1 MDVRVPAA
9 SKHREVVLMHVLL
22 IEDEPR
28 LATDVRKE
36 LNEQGYAVDIAGGGE
51 EALDWVDT
59 DLHDVIVLDS
69 VLPDI
74 DGLEV
79 CRRLRRQQVQTPILL
94 LTANDAMADR
104 VAGLDAG
111 ADDSL
116 SKPFA
121 FSELAARLR
130 ALTRRRPIVDN

>member
-1 MDVRVPAA
+1 
-9 SKHREVVLMHVLL
+9 MHVLL
-22 IEDEPR
+22 VEDEPR
-28 LATDVRKE
+28 LATSVRKG

-59 DLHDVIVLDS
+59 NVHDVIVLDIM
-69 VLPDI
+69 LPDI

-79 CRRLRRQQVQTPILL
+79 CRRLRQQQVQTPILL
-94 LTANDAMADR
+94 LTANDAPADR

-116 SKPFA
+116 VKPFA

-130 ALTRRRPIVDN
+130 ALTRRRTDRS

>member
-1 MDVRVPAA
+1 
-9 SKHREVVLMHVLL
+9 MHILL
-22 IEDEPR
+22 VEDEPR
-28 LATDVRKE
+28 LATVVRKG

-51 EALDWVDT
+51 EALDWVDSSV
-59 DLHDVIVLDS
+59 HDVIVLDC

-79 CRRLRRQQVQTPILL
+79 CRRLREQRVQTPILL
-94 LTANDAMADR
+94 LTSNDAIADR

-121 FSELAARLR
+121 CTELAERLR
-130 ALTRRRPIVDN
+130 TLTRRRFERS